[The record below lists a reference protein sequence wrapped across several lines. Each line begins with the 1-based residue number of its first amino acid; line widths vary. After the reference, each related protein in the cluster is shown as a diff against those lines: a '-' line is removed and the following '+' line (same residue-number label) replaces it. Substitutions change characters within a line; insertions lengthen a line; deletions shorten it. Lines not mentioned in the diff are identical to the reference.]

1 MPHTLT
7 SLLPDVTHVAVTLG
21 TLLLPG
27 CSHEHP
33 LKQPPSRERL
43 RRTPVTPD
51 LYGDWLTSRRMGSDM
66 ECLTPGAQRP
76 LTPQNIALAY
86 TLLRSCTPE
95 ILSCLWD
102 MHPYRITLMVSMD
115 LVRGVLPAFRGYSQ
129 AVMVDELQ
137 KAIVSGNFTI
147 AHLLCQTALEL
158 ARMAG
163 EAALDYLASSNE
175 NIVQTSARF
184 LVERKQ
190 MEHRL
195 RLDVP
200 TLSDPHIRD
209 LLQESDI
216 FVRSFNG
223 FSAFG
228 LFSPFDFMRLISLL
242 SELFTHIWVLSS
254 LTFGGTPIHVIILSV
269 TLSALP
275 AVLSWIAG
283 ERNSWINPSSHLEA
297 RISAKQEAMRRLA
310 HSDVYRPE
318 IMLFDLGPWIL
329 RTWSRARKALLG
341 LERRQS
347 GCDVGFTSRLLS
359 RVYLSGT
366 FSAFQNIPLLLVLH
380 STSTTVGTFTL
391 YRNTLQGLFVTAEAL
406 VHTLRMTFQGV
417 FLMGA
422 FCAATTL
429 RPRLQPEASRT
440 VPYQHSGMG
449 MAIDVRNLCFTYPG
463 GSSPA
468 LKHVNLS
475 INPGEALAIVGYN
488 GSGKS
493 TLANV
498 LLRILD
504 FDSGELLVNGVDI
517 RHLQPRDFHA
527 HVSAVFQGFSRFS
540 TTVKANVGLGY
551 VPDMSSVEAV
561 DTALELAGAGD
572 LVRSLPDGV
581 RTRLDGD
588 GSDRSYEAF
597 CGDGSCRSK
606 LHGLSGGEWQRIAIS
621 RAFMRARRP
630 EVELLL
636 FDEPTSSL
644 DAHAQKHVFDTIE
657 QITRPNGDR
666 TKTVIFITHRL
677 ATARRAD
684 KIAMMESGTV
694 VEFGTHEELLGLGGK
709 YAALYRA
716 SV

>member
-1 MPHTLT
+1 MLHPLP
-7 SLLPDVTHVAVTLG
+7 SLLPGITHAAITLG
-21 TLLLPG
+21 TFLLPG
-27 CSHEHP
+27 CSHDAP
-33 LKQPPSRERL
+33 LKQTPLRERL
-43 RRTPVTPD
+43 KETAVSPD
-51 LYGDWLTSRRMGSDM
+51 LYADWLTSRKTGTGT
-66 ECLTPGAQRP
+66 ECLSPGAQRP
-76 LTPQNIALAY
+76 LTPKNIALAY
-86 TLLRSCTPE
+86 NLVRSCMPE
-95 ILSCLWD
+95 ISSCLWA
-102 MHPYRITLMVSMD
+102 MHPYRISLMVSMD
-115 LVRGVLPAFRGYSQ
+115 LVRGVLPAFRCYSQ
-129 AVMVDELQ
+129 ALMVDELQ
-137 KAIVSGNFTI
+137 KVIMSGDFTI
-147 AHLLCQTALEL
+147 AHLMRQSALEL
-158 ARMAG
+158 ARMAV
-163 EAALDYLASSNE
+163 EATLDYVASSNE

-184 LVERKQ
+184 LVGRKQ

-200 TLSDPHIRD
+200 TLSDPHVRD

-254 LTFGGTPIHVIILSV
+254 LTFGGTPLHVIILSV

-275 AVLSWIAG
+275 AMFSWVAG
-283 ERNSWINPSSHLEA
+283 ERKSWIYPISQVEA
-297 RISAKQEAMRRLA
+297 RTSAKQEAMRRLA

-329 RTWSRARKALLG
+329 QTWSRARKVLLG
-341 LERRQS
+341 LELRQS
-347 GCDVGFTSRLLS
+347 GYDAGLTSRLLS
-359 RVYLSGT
+359 RVYLSET

-391 YRNTLQGLFVTAEAL
+391 YRTTLQGLFLTAEAL
-406 VHTLRMTFQGV
+406 VHTLKTTFQGV

-429 RPRLQPEASRT
+429 RPRLQPETSRI
-440 VPYQHSGMG
+440 VPYQHSAMGMG
-449 MAIDVRNLCFTYPG
+449 IDVRNLCFTYPG
-463 GSSPA
+463 GTTPA
-468 LKHVNLS
+468 LKNVNLS
-475 INPGEALAIVGYN
+475 IRPGETLAIVGYN

-493 TLANV
+493 TLANI

-504 FDSGELLVNGVDI
+504 FDSGDLLLNGIDV
-517 RHLQPRDFHA
+517 RRLQPRDFHT
-527 HVSAVFQGFSRFS
+527 HVSAVFQGFSRFN
-540 TTVKANVGLGY
+540 TTVKANVGVGY
-551 VPDMSSVEAV
+551 VPDMSSSEAV
-561 DTALELAGAGD
+561 DAALELAGAGN

-581 RTRLDGD
+581 RTRLEGD

-597 CGDGSCRSK
+597 CGDGSPGK

-657 QITRPNGDR
+657 QIARPNGDR

-684 KIAMMESGTV
+684 KIAMMEHGTI
-694 VEFGTHEELLGLGGK
+694 VEFGTHEELLGRKEG
-709 YAALYRA
+709 YAALYHA

>member
-1 MPHTLT
+1 MPHTLS
-7 SLLPDVTHVAVTLG
+7 SLLPGVTHAAITLG

-27 CSHEHP
+27 CSHDVP

-43 RRTPVTPD
+43 KRPAVSPD
-51 LYGDWLTSRRMGSDM
+51 LYADWLTSRRTGTEYLS
-66 ECLTPGAQRP
+66 PGAQRP
-76 LTPQNIALAY
+76 FTPQNVALAY
-86 TLLRSCTPE
+86 NLLRTCTPE
-95 ILSCLWD
+95 IFSSLWD
-102 MHPYRITLMVSMD
+102 MHPYRISLMVSMD
-115 LVRGVLPAFRGYSQ
+115 LLRGMLPAFRCYSQ
-129 AVMVDELQ
+129 ALMVDELQ
-137 KAIVSGNFTI
+137 KAIISGDLTVE
-147 AHLLCQTALEL
+147 HLLRQSALEL

-163 EAALDYLASSNE
+163 ETALDYLASSNE

-184 LVERKQ
+184 LVERQQ

-200 TLSDPHIRD
+200 TLSDPHVRD

-242 SELFTHIWVLSS
+242 SELFTHLWVLSS
-254 LTFGGTPIHVIILSV
+254 LTFGGTPLHVIILSV

-275 AVLSWIAG
+275 AMLSWIVG
-283 ERNSWINPSSHLEA
+283 ERNSWNHPNSQLEA
-297 RISAKQEAMRRLA
+297 RNSAKQEAMRRLA
-310 HSDVYRPE
+310 HSDAYRPE

-329 RTWSRARKALLG
+329 RTWSRARTVLLR
-341 LERRQS
+341 LERRQN
-347 GCDVGFTSRLLS
+347 GCDAGFTSRLLS
-359 RVYLSGT
+359 CVYLSGT

-391 YRNTLQGLFVTAEAL
+391 YRNTLQGLFLTAEAL
-406 VHTLRMTFQGV
+406 VHTLRKTFQGV

-429 RPRLQPEASRT
+429 RPRLQPEASRII
-440 VPYQHSGMG
+440 PYQQSGRG
-449 MAIDVRNLCFTYPG
+449 MAIDVRDLCFTYPG
-463 GSSPA
+463 GTTPA

-475 INPGEALAIVGYN
+475 VRTGETLAIVGYN

-493 TLANV
+493 TLANI

-504 FDSGELLVNGVDI
+504 FDSGDLLINGVDV
-517 RHLQPRDFHA
+517 RRLQPPDFHM
-527 HVSAVFQGFSRFS
+527 HVSAVFQGFSRFE
-540 TTVKANVGLGY
+540 TTVKANVGVGY
-551 VPDMSSVEAV
+551 VPDMSSSEAV
-561 DTALELAGAGD
+561 DAALELAGAGN
-572 LVRSLPDGV
+572 LVRSLPDGL
-581 RTRLDGD
+581 RTRIEGD

-597 CGDGSCRSK
+597 CGDGSAPSK
-606 LHGLSGGEWQRIAIS
+606 VHGLSGGEWQRIAIS

-657 QITRPNGDR
+657 NIARPNGDR

-684 KIAMMESGTV
+684 KIAMMENGTV
-694 VEFGTHEELLGLGGK
+694 VEFGTHEELLGREGR
-709 YAALYRA
+709 YAALYHA